1 MNKELID
8 RFEKETNNKF
18 YTTNIDKG
26 EDLYSYDFVDW
37 LIKQL
42 PIHGIVNC
50 KIMKWIAIRFL
61 TYQINKNYLKKL
73 NTKESYLIRAYEDRI
88 KVYKKAIMFLEADS
102 Q

>member
-1 MNKELID
+1 MNKELIE

-42 PIHGIVNC
+42 PIPVVVGQSEQLKPKPQICYKSNELC
-50 KIMKWIAIRFL
+50 KYDCSGL
-61 TYQINKNYLKKL
+61 C
-73 NTKESYLIRAYEDRI
+73 KESC
-88 KVYKKAIMFLEADS
+88 
-102 Q
+102 